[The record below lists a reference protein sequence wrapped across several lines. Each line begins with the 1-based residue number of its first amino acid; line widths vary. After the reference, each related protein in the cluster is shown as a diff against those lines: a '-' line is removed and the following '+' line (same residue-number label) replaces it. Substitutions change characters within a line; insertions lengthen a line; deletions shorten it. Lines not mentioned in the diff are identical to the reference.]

1 MKNATTMLMENG
13 IKPSYQRIRILEYL
27 MSHRTHPTVAE
38 VYNGLIDEIPTLS
51 KTTVYNT
58 LKLLIEHQIVNE
70 ILIEEKEV
78 LYDVAEED
86 HGHFKCVSCG
96 DLIDFNLNEAPPAV
110 PTGFVVQSV
119 HVYYKGLCNKCS
131 GKQHKE

>member
-1 MKNATTMLMENG
+1 MKNASAILLDNG

-27 MSHRTHPTVAE
+27 MTHRTHPTVAE
-38 VYNGLIDEIPTLS
+38 VYNALIDEIPTLS

-58 LKLLIEHQIVNE
+58 LKLLIDHEIVSE

-96 DLIDFNLNEAPPAV
+96 ALVDFDLIDAPPSV
-110 PTGFVVQSV
+110 PEGFVVQSV
-119 HVYYKGLCNKCS
+119 HIYYKGLCDKCRE
-131 GKQHKE
+131 KQNNA

>member
-1 MKNATTMLMENG
+1 MKNASAILLENG

-27 MSHRTHPTVAE
+27 IMHRSHPTVAE
-38 VYNGLIDEIPTLS
+38 VYQSLIDEIPTLS

-58 LKLLIEHQIVNE
+58 LKLLIEKQIVNE

-78 LYDVAEED
+78 LYDVAQED

-96 DLIDFNLNEAPPAV
+96 ALMDFDLKEAPPSV
-110 PTGFVVQSV
+110 PEGFVVKSV
-119 HVYYKGLCNKCS
+119 HIYYKGLCNKCRE
-131 GKQHKE
+131 KQK

>member
-1 MKNATTMLMENG
+1 MLQEKG

-27 MSHRTHPTVAE
+27 LAHRTHPTVAE
-38 VYNGLIDEIPTLS
+38 VYQGLIEEIPTLS

-58 LKLLIEHQIVNE
+58 LKLLIEHQIVSE

-78 LYDVAEED
+78 LYDVADED

-96 DLIDFNLNEAPPAV
+96 LLIDFDLTEAPPAV
-110 PTGFVVQSV
+110 PEGFIAQSV
-119 HVYYKGLCNKCS
+119 HVYYKGYCDKCRS
-131 GKQHKE
+131 KMLKA